1 MKTREISFSDAELD
15 KALDRLVPPVP
26 SDPLRRR
33 AYQMTPGR
41 SKATGRMPVLRLAA
55 AAVLALAIGVATLL
69 QTGLPSENRLVD
81 ETVQVTAP
89 AAAEISA
96 QEIALIDGPS
106 SAPAIERFS
115 VAGLPLE

>member
-1 MKTREISFSDAELD
+1 MTTPDTSLTATDLD

-26 SDPLRRR
+26 SDVLRRR
-33 AYQMTPGR
+33 VLEMVPGR
-41 SKATGRMPVLRLAA
+41 RNASTRIPVLRIAA
-55 AAVLALAIGVATLL
+55 AAVLALAVGVATLL

-96 QEIALIDGPS
+96 QEIALIDGP
-106 SAPAIERFS
+106 AQPTVIERFS